1 MKNWRS
7 KILLALFIYFL
18 GFATAIYGLAPV
30 DDSQQIETGDNTK
43 DRVFKSFTG
52 SDEFAN
58 KCGSVLKN
66 WANFAEAAV
75 INGSKYAKDKITAYE
90 IQSLEQSG
98 SEGTRSQSS
107 L

>member
-7 KILLALFIYFL
+7 KILLGLFIYFL

-30 DDSQQIETGDNTK
+30 DETQSIDTGGCTQV
-43 DRVFKSFTG
+43 RVFKSFTG

-58 KCGSVLKN
+58 KCGSVFRN
-66 WANFAEAAV
+66 WANFAEGAV
-75 INGSKYAKDKITAYE
+75 INAGEYAKEKIAAYE
-90 IQSLEQSG
+90 IQSLEQSS
-98 SEGTRSQSS
+98 SEGTQSQSS